1 MKKTEETKITYL
13 EAIGQAI
20 REEMLRDEAVFL
32 LGEDVGTYGGAFK
45 VSAGLLEEFG
55 PERVID
61 TPMAE
66 AAIVGTAVG
75 SALMGMRP
83 IAEMQFIDFIASG
96 FDQIINMASKMYW
109 RSGMPLP
116 MVIRG
121 PSGGGTHGGPFHSV
135 SPEAWFFHTP
145 GIKVVVPST
154 TYDAKGLLKAA
165 IRDNNPVLYLE
176 HKLLYRLPELREAL
190 PDTDYIVPIGKAVTR
205 REGEDMTLLTYGAMV
220 FQCLQAAQLLE
231 EEDDLEIEVID
242 LRSLSPLDR
251 ETILSS
257 VKRTNKVLIVH
268 EDTLTGGIGA
278 EIAAILAEDLFEYL
292 DGPITRVAAPD
303 TPFPYAPPWRP
314 RSCLTRKKFFRQP
327 ASSPPIDRRY
337 PRRGAIDRAPRPAH
351 RRCACQRKD
360 VCPINPNPWGMI
372 NRHRWVRFGNT
383 KEYVICQRR

>member
-1 MKKTEETKITYL
+1 MNEEKQQKKITYL

-32 LGEDVGTYGGAFK
+32 LGEDVGNYGGAFK
-45 VSAGLLEEFG
+45 VSAGLMEEFG

-66 AAIVGTAVG
+66 AAIIGSAVG
-75 SALMGMRP
+75 AALMGMRP
-83 IAEMQFIDFIASG
+83 IAEMQFIDFITCG

-109 RSGMPLP
+109 RVGMPVP

-121 PSGGGTHGGPFHSV
+121 PSGGGTKGGPFHSS

-145 GIKVVVPST
+145 GMKVVVPST
-154 TYDAKGLLKAA
+154 AYDAKGMLKAA

-176 HKLLYRLPELREAL
+176 HKLLYRLPELREEL
-190 PDTDYIVPIGKAVTR
+190 PLDDYIVPLGKAIVR
-205 REGEDMTLLTYGAMV
+205 RDGEDMTMLTYGAMV
-220 FQCLQAAQLLE
+220 HQCLKAARTLE
-231 EEDDLEIEVID
+231 EEDDLEVEVID

-251 ETILSS
+251 ESIQES

-278 EIAAILAEDLFEYL
+278 ELSAILAEDLFEYL

-303 TPFPYAPPWRP
+303 VPFPYAPPLEAAYLP
-314 RSCLTRKKFFRQP
+314 NAEKILTAARKL
-327 ASSPPIDRRY
+327 AAY
-337 PRRGAIDRAPRPAH
+337 
-351 RRCACQRKD
+351 
-360 VCPINPNPWGMI
+360 
-372 NRHRWVRFGNT
+372 
-383 KEYVICQRR
+383 

>member
-1 MKKTEETKITYL
+1 MSTVTYL

-45 VSAGLLEEFG
+45 VSAGLLAEFG

-66 AAIVGTAVG
+66 AAIIGSAVG
-75 SALMGMRP
+75 AALMGMRP
-83 IAEMQFIDFIASG
+83 IAEMQFIDFITCG

-109 RSGMPLP
+109 RVGMPVP

-121 PSGGGTHGGPFHSV
+121 PSGGGTKGGPFHSS
-135 SPEAWFFHTP
+135 SPEVWFFHTP

-154 TYDAKGLLKAA
+154 TYDAKGMLKAA

-176 HKLLYRLPELREAL
+176 HKLLYRLPELREEL
-190 PDTDYIVPIGKAVTR
+190 PTEDYIVPLGKAITR
-205 REGEDMTLLTYGAMV
+205 RDGEDMTMLTYGAMV
-220 FQCLQAAQLLE
+220 YQCLKAAQTLE
-231 EEDDLEIEVID
+231 EEDDLEAEVID

-251 ETILSS
+251 ETILAS

-278 EIAAILAEDLFEYL
+278 ELSAILAEDLFEYL

-303 TPFPYAPPWRP
+303 VAFPYAPPLEAAYLP
-314 RSCLTRKKFFRQP
+314 NAEKILTAARKL
-327 ASSPPIDRRY
+327 AAY
-337 PRRGAIDRAPRPAH
+337 
-351 RRCACQRKD
+351 
-360 VCPINPNPWGMI
+360 
-372 NRHRWVRFGNT
+372 
-383 KEYVICQRR
+383 